1 MGYGLMLGYPMF
13 LMALNVLDLWMNS
26 SFEYD
31 EFEEVNQQIVVILF
45 VLLQTFVQIFAFI
58 TMFLMLSNTYL
69 FQVGIIGPL
78 ISNFKLTFA
87 IHPIYMTST
96 VLLGIYRAGQLLSGV
111 RTRELWDSD
120 VYIGLSLLH
129 KLVAVLYYYNN
140 MNTVM
145 KLGDASLY
153 SKDAWVALFAQ
164 GSASVGG
171 SSTLNPLH
179 DHASGS

>member
-1 MGYGLMLGYPMF
+1 MCAWHGRYPVF
-13 LMALNVLDLWMNS
+13 LMSLNVLDLLMNS

-31 EFEEVNQQIVVILF
+31 EFEEVDQEIVVILF

-78 ISNFKLTFA
+78 ITNFKLTFA
-87 IHPIYMTST
+87 IHPIYMAMTC
-96 VLLGIYRAGQLLSGV
+96 LLGVYRAGQQLSGL
-111 RTRELWDSD
+111 RARELWDSE
-120 VYIGLSLLH
+120 VYIAASLIH
-129 KLVAVLYYYNN
+129 KLTAVIYYYNN

-153 SKDAWVALFAQ
+153 SKSAWVQLFSQ
-164 GSASVGG
+164 GNAVSG
-171 SSTLNPLH
+171 TTRNPLQ
-179 DHASGS
+179 DGAGAS